1 MFRRG
6 LIGYLPA
13 NIVQG
18 LVGLLTIVVFTRLL
32 TPAQYGGYA
41 LTLSVMSLAHTSIFT
56 WVEAALARFQA
67 RAVEQGDVHHHL
79 ATLMRG
85 FAVLAVV
92 FPALAG
98 VAVWLAPISAPLKMA
113 VGVGLAA
120 IVFRSLI
127 RIVQERRRAD
137 GEVMAASA
145 LDMAQTAGGFAIGVL
160 AITLG
165 AGAAGPMIG
174 IGSIAVICLAF
185 TLRKELALARDGRFE
200 SKRLADYARYGV
212 PVSMSL
218 ILSLVIA
225 TTDRF
230 LLAAFL
236 DESAVGVY
244 HAGYTLANRTLDVMF
259 VWLGMAGGPAMVAA
273 LERGGRAALAETA
286 REQSS
291 FMILLTLPAA
301 VGVALVARPLAEVMV
316 GGALSGGAADVTPWV
331 AFGAFFSGI
340 TTYYFHQAFTL
351 GRKTHLLFAAMI
363 VPAGANL
370 VLNLILIP
378 RFGIAGA
385 MWSTAA
391 SYALGA
397 AMSWWLGR
405 RSMPLPLPMDVIW
418 RTVLA
423 CAGMAVVVSQIPAV
437 GGILE
442 LALKATIGGSVYAA
456 VALALDAGGLRS
468 RGRDLLRGLRARRA
482 AA

>member
-13 NIVQG
+13 NIIQG

-41 LTLSVMSLAHTSIFT
+41 LALAVTTLAHTTLFT
-56 WVEAALARFQA
+56 WLEAALARFQA
-67 RAVEQGDVHHHL
+67 RSAERGEVADHL
-79 ATLMRG
+79 ATLMRA
-85 FAVLAVV
+85 FAVLAVI
-92 FPALAG
+92 FPVVAA
-98 VAVWLAPISAPLKMA
+98 VAVWLTPISPPLKVA
-113 VGVGLAA
+113 VGAGLAA
-120 IVFRSLI
+120 ILFRSLI
-127 RIVQERRRAD
+127 KLVQERRRAD

-174 IGSIAVICLAF
+174 IGAIAVICLIF
-185 TLRKELALARDGRFE
+185 TLPKELALARDGRFE
-200 SKRLADYARYGV
+200 RQRLADYARYGV
-212 PVSMSL
+212 PVSLSL

-225 TTDRF
+225 STDRF

-273 LERGGRAALAETA
+273 LERGGRAALNETA
-286 REQSS
+286 REQAS

-301 VGVALVARPLAEVMV
+301 VGVALVAGPLAQVMV
-316 GGALSGGAADVTPWV
+316 GGALSDGAAQVTPWV
-331 AFGAFFSGI
+331 AFGAFFSGL
-340 TTYYFHQAFTL
+340 TTHYFHQAFTL

-363 VPAGANL
+363 IPAAANL
-370 VLNLILIP
+370 MLNLVLIP

-391 SYALGA
+391 SYAIGA
-397 AMSWWLGR
+397 AMSWLLGR
-405 RSMPLPLPMDVIW
+405 RAMPLPVPLDVIW
-418 RTVLA
+418 RTLLA
-423 CAGMAVVVSQIPAV
+423 CAAMALVVTQIPAV
-437 GGILE
+437 GGLLE
-442 LALKATIGGSVYAA
+442 LALKATVGGIIYAA
-456 VALALDAGGLRS
+456 VVLGFDAGGLRS
-468 RGRDLLRGLRARRA
+468 RGREVLQSLRARRA

>member
-18 LVGLLTIVVFTRLL
+18 VVGLLTIMVFTRLL
-32 TPAQYGGYA
+32 TPEQYGGYA
-41 LTLSVMSLAHTSIFT
+41 LALSVMTLAHTTVFT

-67 RAVEQGDVHHHL
+67 RAVERGEVADHL
-79 ATLMRG
+79 ASLLRA
-85 FAVLAVV
+85 FAVLAIV
-92 FPALAG
+92 FPALAA
-98 VAVWLAPISAPLKMA
+98 VAVWLAPISPALKIA

-145 LDMAQTAGGFAIGVL
+145 LDMGQTAGGFAIGVL

-174 IGSIAVICLAF
+174 LGAIAVIGLLF
-185 TLRKELALARDGRFE
+185 TLAKELRLARGGHVQ
-200 SKRLADYARYGV
+200 KARLQDYASYGL
-212 PVSMSL
+212 PVAFSL
-218 ILSLVIA
+218 ILSLVIS

-230 LLAAFL
+230 LLAIFL
-236 DESAVGVY
+236 DEQAVGVY
-244 HAGYTLANRTLDVMF
+244 HAGYSLANRTLDVVF
-259 VWLGMAGGPAMVAA
+259 VWLGMAGGPAMVSA

-286 REQSS
+286 REQLS
-291 FMILLTLPAA
+291 FMVLLTLPAA
-301 VGVALVARPLAEVMV
+301 VGVALVAGPLAQLMIGE
-316 GGALSGGAADVTPWV
+316 ALSQGAADVTPWV
-331 AFGAFFSGI
+331 AFGAFFSGL

-351 GRKTHLLFAAMI
+351 GRRTHLLFVAMI
-363 VPAGANL
+363 IPAVANL

-391 SYALGA
+391 SYSLGA
-397 AMSWWLGR
+397 VSSWLLGR
-405 RSMPLPLPMDVIW
+405 RAMPLPVPLDVVW
-418 RTVLA
+418 RAAVA
-423 CAGMAVVVSQIPAV
+423 CAVMALVVLQLPAV
-437 GGILE
+437 GGIVE
-442 LALKATIGGSVYAA
+442 LALKAIVGGVVYGA
-456 VALALDAGGLRS
+456 VILLLDGGGLRS
-468 RGRDLLRGLRARRA
+468 RGLGILQGLRTRA
-482 AA
+482 AT

>member
-41 LTLSVMSLAHTSIFT
+41 LALSVMTLAHTSLFT

-79 ATLMRG
+79 ATLMRA
-85 FAVLAVV
+85 FAVLAIV

-98 VAVWLAPISAPLKMA
+98 VAVWLAPLSPSLKVA

-120 IVFRSLI
+120 IIFRSLI

-174 IGSIAVICLAF
+174 LGSIAVICLAF
-185 TLRKELALARDGRFE
+185 TLRKELALAKEGRFE
-200 SKRLADYARYGV
+200 SARIIDYARYGV
-212 PVSMSL
+212 PVSLSL

-244 HAGYTLANRTLDVMF
+244 HAGYSLANRTLDVMF

-291 FMILLTLPAA
+291 FMILLTLPSA
-301 VGVALVARPLAEVMV
+301 VGVALVAGPLAQLMV
-316 GGALSGGAADVTPWV
+316 GGALSAGAAHVTPWV
-331 AFGAFFSGI
+331 AFGAFFSGM

-363 VPAGANL
+363 IPAGANL
-370 VLNLILIP
+370 LLNLILIP
-378 RFGIAGA
+378 PFGIAGA

-391 SYALGA
+391 SYGLGA
-397 AMSWWLGR
+397 AMSWLLGR
-405 RSMPLPLPMDVIW
+405 RSMPLPLPLDVIW
-418 RTVLA
+418 RAGLA
-423 CAGMAVVVSQIPAV
+423 CAAMAVVVMQIPAV
-437 GGILE
+437 GGLLE
-442 LALKATIGGSVYAA
+442 LALKASVGGIVYAA
-456 VALALDAGGLRS
+456 VVLALDAGGLRS
-468 RGRDLLRGLRARRA
+468 RGREILHGLRARRA